1 MRVVSL
7 VPSLTQTLFDLGLSS
22 GEIVGRTPWCIH
34 PATKV
39 DQVMVVGG
47 TKTPNLGK
55 IRQLNPDLIVMD
67 KEENP
72 IDVYRTL
79 KDEGFEIFVSDVTSP
94 IDVPDMLR
102 SLGAACGRANAGEQL
117 AIMCEDSIAQ
127 ISGEGDGP
135 RTIPLIWHEPLMA
148 VSPTRYSGGILSMVG
163 FNVIDTHPHG
173 NGYPE
178 VGVEDFINHDIE
190 LILLTSEPHKFTIE
204 EGKEIA
210 DMVRKAGGKP
220 LLVELIDGED
230 LTWFGSRTA
239 SALARL
245 IEFQSMVVGA
255 N

>member
-1 MRVVSL
+1 
-7 VPSLTQTLFDLGLSS
+7 
-22 GEIVGRTPWCIH
+22 
-34 PATKV
+34 
-39 DQVMVVGG
+39 
-47 TKTPNLGK
+47 
-55 IRQLNPDLIVMD
+55 
-67 KEENP
+67 
-72 IDVYRTL
+72 
-79 KDEGFEIFVSDVTSP
+79 
-94 IDVPDMLR
+94 MLR

-204 EGKEIA
+204 EGQEIVGA
-210 DMVRKAGGKP
+210 IVKAGGKP
-220 LLVELIDGED
+220 PLVELIDGED

-245 IEFQSMVVGA
+245 IEFWSTVVGA

>member
-1 MRVVSL
+1 
-7 VPSLTQTLFDLGLSS
+7 
-22 GEIVGRTPWCIH
+22 
-34 PATKV
+34 
-39 DQVMVVGG
+39 
-47 TKTPNLGK
+47 
-55 IRQLNPDLIVMD
+55 
-67 KEENP
+67 
-72 IDVYRTL
+72 
-79 KDEGFEIFVSDVTSP
+79 
-94 IDVPDMLR
+94 MLR

-127 ISGEGDGP
+127 ISWEGKGP

-178 VGVEDFINHDIE
+178 VGIEDFIKHDIE
-190 LILLTSEPHKFTIE
+190 LILLTSEPHKFTME

-210 DMVRKAGGKP
+210 DMVSQAGGKP
-220 LLVELIDGED
+220 PLVELIDGED

-239 SALARL
+239 SAVARL